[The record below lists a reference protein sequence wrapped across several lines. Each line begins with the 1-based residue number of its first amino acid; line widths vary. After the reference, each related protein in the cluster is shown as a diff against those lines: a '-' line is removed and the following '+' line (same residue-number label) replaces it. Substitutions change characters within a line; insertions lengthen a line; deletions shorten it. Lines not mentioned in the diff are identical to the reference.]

1 MNDMQSLANASIAA
15 DIEVQVLKE
24 KVIQKIGKDL

>member
-1 MNDMQSLANASIAA
+1 MNDMQTLANASIAA
-15 DIEVQVLKE
+15 DIEVQVFKE